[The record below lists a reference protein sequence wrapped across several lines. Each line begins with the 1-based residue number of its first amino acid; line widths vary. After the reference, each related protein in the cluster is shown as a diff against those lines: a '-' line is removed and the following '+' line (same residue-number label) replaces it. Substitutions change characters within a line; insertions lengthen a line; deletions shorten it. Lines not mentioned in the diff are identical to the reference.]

1 MEQKAKNL
9 INNKMKK
16 IAIIIAI
23 ILSLQSVYS
32 QNKKMI
38 NEIEKTINNNIY
50 FYVGNIGMINNDLF
64 IKRNDANNMIYS
76 KTRSIVF
83 RNDTH
88 SLQNTQVIKIKQKG
102 KEVFFEQVNFI
113 DSEPHDLFIVFSKD
127 AIYILDFSAKK
138 FGKYIR

>member
-1 MEQKAKNL
+1 
-9 INNKMKK
+9 MKK

-76 KTRSIVF
+76 KTKGIVF
-83 RNDTH
+83 
-88 SLQNTQVIKIKQKG
+88 
-102 KEVFFEQVNFI
+102 
-113 DSEPHDLFIVFSKD
+113 
-127 AIYILDFSAKK
+127 
-138 FGKYIR
+138 